1 MCTFTCGCLPLPVIF
16 PLYKGE
22 CQRFVLAANHVQ
34 RNKKVQS
41 SEQVKAVSL
50 YTVYCFLF
58 ISFIFFFF
66 PLPLLFDKIPSGESP
81 AFAVQSR
88 GQGHKTGCRPCC
100 CGHISSACNSAPWL
114 PLLSPPWN
122 HYGVVSCSV
131 D

>member
-1 MCTFTCGCLPLPVIF
+1 MYIYVRVFTFTCHFPIIQRGMPALCTCCKPCTEKQKSPVIRTS
-16 PLYKGE
+16 KGSFSLH
-22 CQRFVLAANHVQ
+22 CLLL
-34 RNKKVQS
+34 
-41 SEQVKAVSL
+41 SL
-50 YTVYCFLF
+50 YFLYF
-58 ISFIFFFF
+58 LFF

-122 HYGVVSCSV
+122 HYGVVSCRV